1 MDGHR
6 TNLFTFCMF
15 DIFLYFIFIILQN
28 WHLRGIKILFTC
40 FFSQKLLDFRDHPS
54 SPHQVSGP
62 MYPCLLQVDTV
73 RSHCSRVSCYKSSP
87 LRRPVPIFRIPCIP
101 PGYKAP
107 IVFPWLAPQGKF
119 SITFS
124 LTWIF
129 FFPLRKGTIRSEQ
142 NLKKWGHA

>member
-1 MDGHR
+1 MDVHR

-15 DIFLYFIFIILQN
+15 DIFFYFIFIILQN

-73 RSHCSRVSCYKSSP
+73 RSHCSR
-87 LRRPVPIFRIPCIP
+87 L
-101 PGYKAP
+101 
-107 IVFPWLAPQGKF
+107 L
-119 SITFS
+119 
-124 LTWIF
+124 L
-129 FFPLRKGTIRSEQ
+129 
-142 NLKKWGHA
+142 